1 MPKGQTPK
9 MHGSTVPVHVSETC
23 NQLLREGACEE
34 FILVK
39 FKKKLSFNPLQAG
52 VAYLHPLKISENL
65 NPILLK
71 TQT

>member
-23 NQLLREGACEE
+23 NQLQREGACEE

-39 FKKKLSFNPLQAG
+39 FKKN
-52 VAYLHPLKISENL
+52 YLLTHYKPV
-65 NPILLK
+65 LLIY
-71 TQT
+71 TH